1 MNAQSW
7 NKLNYLLKKCKV
19 ETEIKSYV
27 RECVKFHGFPA
38 AGLLISVFMVALALE
53 KLGVSRDEKIYAVS
67 ETPKC
72 APDALQVIT
81 HCTIGNHGLRIIN
94 TGRFAITL
102 NKQTHEVNAE
112 GVRVH
117 IDAAKARNYPVLN
130 AWYTNDPRH
139 KDKVDAP
146 ALLKEILEAGK
157 NILSWE
163 YVLVH
168 VPKKKKWDAIMCSS
182 CHEFVPDYTLQN
194 GLCQACKRESYY
206 RKISTREI

>member
-7 NKLNYLLKKCKV
+7 NKLNYLLKKNNVKP
-19 ETEIKSYV
+19 EIKSYI

-38 AGLLISVFMVALALE
+38 AGLLISVFMVDLALE
-53 KLGVSRDEKIYAVS
+53 KLGINRDEKMYAVS

-81 HCTIGNHGLRIIN
+81 HCTIGNNGLRIIN

-102 NKQTHEVNAE
+102 NKKTDDVNAE
-112 GVRVH
+112 GVRVY
-117 IDAAKARNYPVLN
+117 IDAAKAHNYPILN
-130 AWYTNDPRH
+130 AWYTNDPRY

-157 NILSWE
+157 DILSWE
-163 YVLVH
+163 SVEVC
-168 VPKKKKWDAIMCSS
+168 VPKKKKWGAIMCSS
-182 CHEFVPDYTLQN
+182 CREFVPDYTIQN
-194 GLCQACKRESYY
+194 GLCQACINDCYY
-206 RKISTREI
+206 SKTSTHET